1 MMQYILGSTGSAN
14 CIGGSCGK
22 AVFVP
27 GKTLLLLLLML
38 PGAHSASSV
47 AQSMPDAGAYPSR
60 PIRLLVPF
68 PPGASPN
75 DIIGR
80 LIGRQLADSMGQQ
93 VVVDNRAGAGGTIGA
108 DIVAKSNPDG
118 YTLLI
123 TSTTFTI
130 SPNVYRQLPY
140 DALRDFQPIT
150 TIASAPMMLFVHPSV
165 PASNVKEFI
174 AYAKAKPGQL
184 NFGSGG
190 NGTVPHFAGEM
201 LKSMTGIQMNH
212 IPYKGGAPATAAL
225 LGGEIMV
232 YLDTP
237 TAMLQFVQQGK
248 VKVLAVAGKQRSAL
262 LPDLPTL
269 DEAGVPGYEIRVWY
283 GFFAPAKTPL
293 AIARKI
299 YGETVKALEVAE
311 VKSRLAA
318 IGTQPGA
325 SPPEDFQRLVRAE
338 LEKWQKLAREVGI
351 KPE

>member
-1 MMQYILGSTGSAN
+1 MMEQCPGRTAPAHCN
-14 CIGGSCGK
+14 GGACGK
-22 AVFVP
+22 TIFVP
-27 GKTLLLLLLML
+27 GKTVLLLLLLMSD
-38 PGAHSASSV
+38 ARSASNV
-47 AQSMPDAGAYPSR
+47 AQSMPDAGAYPSH

-108 DIVAKSNPDG
+108 NIVAKSNPDG
-118 YTLLI
+118 YTILI

-140 DALRDFQPIT
+140 DSQRDFQPMT

-174 AYAKAKPGQL
+174 AYARSKPGQM

-201 LKSMTGIQMNH
+201 LKSMAGIQMNH
-212 IPYKGGAPATAAL
+212 IPYKGGAPAITAL
-225 LGGEIMV
+225 LGGEITV
-232 YLDTP
+232 YIDTP

-248 VKVLAVAGKQRSAL
+248 AKVLAVAGKQRSAL

-269 DEAGVPGYEIRVWY
+269 DEAGVPGYEMQVWY

-299 YGETVKALEVAE
+299 YGETQKALEVAE

-325 SPPEDFQRLVRAE
+325 SPPDEFQRMFRAE
-338 LEKWQKLAREVGI
+338 LEKWRKLAREVGI